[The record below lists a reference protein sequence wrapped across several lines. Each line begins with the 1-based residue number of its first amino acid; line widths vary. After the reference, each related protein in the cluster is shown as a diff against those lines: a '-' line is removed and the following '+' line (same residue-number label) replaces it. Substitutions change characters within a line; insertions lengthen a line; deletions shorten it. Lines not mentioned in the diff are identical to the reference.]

1 MEVQE
6 QLHLVLNKFSK
17 NILLMLKLK
26 HMKDKNNQ
34 RGFIKF
40 IILII
45 IVLVIGQL
53 LGFGPID
60 LLTKVIIPGLLI
72 VWKIILL
79 IVHLIVKAI
88 QQSYDSISNVPFSDL
103 VKSFNK

>member
-1 MEVQE
+1 
-6 QLHLVLNKFSK
+6 
-17 NILLMLKLK
+17 MLKLK
-26 HMKDKNNQ
+26 YMKKENNQ

-40 IILII
+40 IVLII

-53 LGFGPID
+53 LGYGPVD
-60 LLTKVIIPGLLI
+60 LFNKVIIPGLAI
-72 VWKIILL
+72 CWKIILL

-88 QQSYDSISNVPFSDL
+88 QEASKSVSNVPVSDI

>member
-1 MEVQE
+1 MKKE
-6 QLHLVLNKFSK
+6 NK
-17 NILLMLKLK
+17 
-26 HMKDKNNQ
+26 Q

-45 IVLVIGQL
+45 VVLVVGQL
-53 LGFGPID
+53 LGYGPID
-60 LLTKVIIPGLLI
+60 LFTKVIIPGLLI
-72 VWKIILL
+72 GWKIILL

-88 QQSYDSISNVPFSDL
+88 QQSYNSVSNVPVSDI

>member
-1 MEVQE
+1 
-6 QLHLVLNKFSK
+6 
-17 NILLMLKLK
+17 MLKLK
-26 HMKDKNNQ
+26 YMKKENNQ

-40 IILII
+40 IVLII

-53 LGFGPID
+53 LGYGPVD
-60 LLTKVIIPGLLI
+60 LFNKVIIPVLAIL
-72 VWKIILL
+72 WKVILL

-88 QQSYDSISNVPFSDL
+88 QQASNSVSNVPVSDI

>member
-1 MEVQE
+1 
-6 QLHLVLNKFSK
+6 
-17 NILLMLKLK
+17 
-26 HMKDKNNQ
+26 MKKENNQ

-40 IILII
+40 IVLII

-53 LGFGPID
+53 LGYGPVD
-60 LLTKVIIPGLLI
+60 LFNKVIIPVLAIL
-72 VWKIILL
+72 WKVILL

-88 QQSYDSISNVPFSDL
+88 QQASNSVSNVPVSDI